1 MLGHSVVVRPV
12 RVHRVDATLYT
23 NVVSVVGYR
32 AFCSCG
38 WRSAKRRSMAEAR
51 IEGRGHREEVAEN
64 RHEPTESPGR

>member
-12 RVHRVDATLYT
+12 RVHRVDANLYT

-32 AFCSCG
+32 AYCSCG
-38 WRSAKRRSMAEAR
+38 WRGSKRRTVSDAHFA
-51 IEGRGHREEVAEN
+51 GREHREGLVKE